1 MTRNFSR
8 AACIHRV
15 GELDMNTVLCGET
28 CSEMSTGKTN
38 NKMEKRIVR
47 ICRSFF
53 SELSIGKTKNTMG
66 RQIVRI
72 KSLYEMSM
80 GSPRIR

>member
-1 MTRNFSR
+1 VTRNFSR

-28 CSEMSTGKTN
+28 CPEMSSGKTN

-47 ICRSFF
+47 ICRIFF
-53 SELSIGKTKNTMG
+53 GIVHWEDQEQDGKTDRKN
-66 RQIVRI
+66 
-72 KSLYEMSM
+72 
-80 GSPRIR
+80 